1 MFFFP
6 SFSTY
11 IVKKLTVQDRD
22 ICRWGGMS
30 SEEKLFFFFFHS
42 FLFATPKSHPQKS
55 AARPKTF
62 VVSAKGRQ
70 GKLEREKR
78 RPKARGRRRRTIE
91 RDHSSPLGMGTV
103 KKYLATCLSFVPLSF
118 SPSLSM
124 STSTRAFIHAKITK
138 FRVKRVRKYVSTAVA
153 ETRWLRG
160 SRAVY
165 LINESRGPVPVD
177 DRVQSENCQ

>member
-1 MFFFP
+1 MDNRARPLSRFGYRKKVSRYLSLLHP
-6 SFSTY
+6 SF
-11 IVKKLTVQDRD
+11 
-22 ICRWGGMS
+22 
-30 SEEKLFFFFFHS
+30 
-42 FLFATPKSHPQKS
+42 
-55 AARPKTF
+55 
-62 VVSAKGRQ
+62 
-70 GKLEREKR
+70 
-78 RPKARGRRRRTIE
+78 
-91 RDHSSPLGMGTV
+91 
-103 KKYLATCLSFVPLSF
+103 F

-177 DRVQSENCQ
+177 DRVQSKTVDDI